1 MTLAAKRQLLDGADP
16 GDGLEAYR
24 RLYREAPVPAADW
37 LNCALYVDTKTY
49 LADDILTK
57 VDRMSMAVSL
67 ETRPPLLDH
76 KVVEFVATLPPQFK
90 LRGRQSKYL
99 LRKTAARWV
108 PEPILRRPKQ
118 GFRLPVAEWLR
129 GPLREMAR
137 DVLLGP
143 TAARRGLFQTA
154 TIERWWNEHQAGRRD
169 HAHRLWLLLVFE
181 LWHRQYLDAPVVA
194 PAH

>member
-1 MTLAAKRQLLDGADP
+1 
-16 GDGLEAYR
+16 
-24 RLYREAPVPAADW
+24 
-37 LNCALYVDTKTY
+37 VDTKTY

-57 VDRMSMAVSL
+57 VDRMSMAVCL

-90 LRGRQSKYL
+90 LRGLQSKYL

-129 GPLREMAR
+129 GPLRELAR

-143 TAARRGLFQTA
+143 TAARRGLFHTA